1 MKIPSNIF
9 IFLLFVVGVILL
21 QIYLS
26 KKQNKWLGLIF
37 PGICLI
43 ISIFAVLG
51 IATYTSYTTQTVQTI
66 GENGKVVNEIIN
78 SAPNKNNVD
87 LASAIFRSIVVFLT
101 YNIPTAILLAIYAG
115 CRDKKRKNLE
125 LEKMNIQD
133 LE

>member
-1 MKIPSNIF
+1 MRIAANLF
-9 IFLLFVVGVILL
+9 ILLLFIAGVILL

-26 KKQNKWLGLIF
+26 KKQNKWLGLIL

-43 ISIFAVLG
+43 ISILAVLG
-51 IATYTSYTTQTVQTI
+51 MATFTSYTTQTIQTV

-78 SAPNKNNVD
+78 SARNKNTVD
-87 LASAIFRSIVVFLT
+87 LASIVFSSIVVFLL

-115 CRDKKRKNLE
+115 CREKKRKNSE